1 MRPQG
6 APRRHARLP
15 LSLLPRQDREHRRL
29 LQKRR
34 CLNRRFDHW
43 PQVKHHAG
51 SQPELSHREGLGLC
65 CCPAHTASP
74 CVWPLQPRSLG
85 TSDSR
90 LNRQAAPAV
99 RSAPGM
105 RVAFGAWILSSPS
118 QGEKNARLPSVT
130 SSGVATGAY
139 RADGALVP
147 NPNAAAPHARTGEG
161 RGALGQGLGPRPAP
175 GTPGEAAQ
183 RVASRS
189 RSL

>member
-1 MRPQG
+1 M
-6 APRRHARLP
+6 
-15 LSLLPRQDREHRRL
+15 
-29 LQKRR
+29 
-34 CLNRRFDHW
+34 NRRFDHW

-65 CCPAHTASP
+65 CCPAHTTSP

-139 RADGALVP
+139 RAGGALVP

-161 RGALGQGLGPRPAP
+161 RGALGQGLGPRPASGNP
-175 GTPGEAAQ
+175 RGGCTARGQSEPFAMSPRGLRVRAARAAHNSSGMGTG
-183 RVASRS
+183 
-189 RSL
+189 SLK